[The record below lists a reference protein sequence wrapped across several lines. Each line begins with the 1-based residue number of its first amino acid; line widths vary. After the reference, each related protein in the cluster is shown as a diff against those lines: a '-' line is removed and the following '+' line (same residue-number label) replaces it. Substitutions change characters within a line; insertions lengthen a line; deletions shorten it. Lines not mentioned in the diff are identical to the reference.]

1 MRRRQSKV
9 VLPRF
14 VTKKQ
19 GLIYATDGNEVLL
32 RLSIF
37 EARTSMPSTTNRNG
51 AQTTQRSFKNISLLL
66 PHAMLL
72 ISDTE
77 YNKSS
82 RILFL
87 RATLLE
93 ETIGGERTMTE
104 QIQGEH
110 APMKQNMCQHEE
122 TV

>member
-51 AQTTQRSFKNISLLL
+51 AQTTERLFKHISLPVPL
-66 PHAMLL
+66 
-72 ISDTE
+72 
-77 YNKSS
+77 K
-82 RILFL
+82 L
-87 RATLLE
+87 RATLF
-93 ETIGGERTMTE
+93 GGNKGGKRTTTE

-110 APMKQNMCQHEE
+110 APMKQNMCQNEE
-122 TV
+122 TNV